1 MSLVQNGKNELA
13 SNDGFSQN
21 VRNFANVLLELF
33 VKLQKVI
40 IVILNDRL
48 AILKYHNNR
57 YHGS

>member
-1 MSLVQNGKNELA
+1 MQNGKYELA
-13 SNDGFSQN
+13 SNDGFPQN